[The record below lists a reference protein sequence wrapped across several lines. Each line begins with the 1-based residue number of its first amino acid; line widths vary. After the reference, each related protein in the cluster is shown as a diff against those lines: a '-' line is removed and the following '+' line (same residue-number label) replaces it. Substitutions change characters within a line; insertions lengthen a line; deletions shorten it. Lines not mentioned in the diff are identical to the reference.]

1 MHSDIDKLLHNSIK
15 AAAINKGIPFES
27 LWKYWISSLMIVI
40 QRGNSD
46 AIGVKRSEKVNG
58 NFVDTY
64 ETSSL
69 AIMDFDWNR

>member
-1 MHSDIDKLLHNSIK
+1 
-15 AAAINKGIPFES
+15 
-27 LWKYWISSLMIVI
+27 MIVI

-46 AIGVKRSEKVNG
+46 AIVKRSEKVNG